1 MALPPDANDIVR
13 EDLCHQLRAGHSLF
27 FRNLRLAPRWAY
39 IAAALAALVVLV
51 AACHH
56 YGEIL
61 PWLATSLP
69 VNHWIFAAAAAAI
82 VFVGV
87 FRIWFFESFFALV
100 GLIGSNIHLRLR
112 KHVPPNVPAARPH
125 RSCQIASR
133 RLAAAPLRLETNVT
147 PRHSAQCR
155 QSFSRSRRAVS
166 PAQRTVTWFS
176 EIRPISDSAQMT
188 RRAGW

>member
-1 MALPPDANDIVR
+1 VERQELGFLKLKDKMALPPDANDIVR

-51 AACHH
+51 AAASAACHH

-147 PRHSAQCR
+147 PRHSPNAAR
-155 QSFSRSRRAVS
+155 VSRDRGARSRRRS
-166 PAQRTVTWFS
+166 GR
-176 EIRPISDSAQMT
+176 
-188 RRAGW
+188 